1 MTSHSLVLAVFGLG
15 GGELMII
22 LAIFL
27 LLFGGAKLPA
37 LARGLGQSIKEFK
50 KAAKEDDRLPRKRSR
65 RKPRRSSRPAT
76 AELRPCRTCLLP
88 DARSARVGQTSRSR
102 PHDRGRGGMTT
113 ARFDR
118 PAQQDRH
125 FPR

>member
-27 LLFGGAKLPA
+27 LLFGGAKLPG

-50 KAAKEDDRLPRKRSR
+50 KAAKEED
-65 RKPRRSSRPAT
+65 PAT
-76 AELRPCRTCLLP
+76 PEAKPTE
-88 DARSARVGQTSRSR
+88 AKKVE
-102 PHDRGRGGMTT
+102 
-113 ARFDR
+113 
-118 PAQQDRH
+118 PAGH
-125 FPR
+125 GSN